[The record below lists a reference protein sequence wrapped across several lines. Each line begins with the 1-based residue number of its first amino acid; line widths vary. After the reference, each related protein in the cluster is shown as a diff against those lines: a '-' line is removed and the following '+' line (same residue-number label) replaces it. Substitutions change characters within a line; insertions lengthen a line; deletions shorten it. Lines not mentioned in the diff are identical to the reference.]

1 MTAPPIKSKSPCS
14 HNRHT
19 FSGVSR
25 WIWLLLFLAS
35 YPTTAWAQL
44 VDPMLIKNSGM
55 YYFGEGTAANEDE
68 ARDFAQSE
76 LARSIVVDIE
86 TESVR
91 DLSFSGDQASSR
103 FQSRTSATSRLTAI
117 MGLQFVTV
125 QEANRNRPF
134 VVLAYVS
141 KEDFNESLETLARP
155 AREAFR
161 GAEDIGQF
169 NAALGL
175 VGYLK
180 AAERAQASPF
190 PVRYT
195 SDFEGEIEDL
205 AVAGRQKA
213 EQILRQADLTSEEPT
228 FMLDASNQASY
239 TWRLRGAYQGGALSN
254 VNVRLVEPGV
264 QPMAIQDG
272 VVELTSFQLHD
283 DLDEQLEVELRP
295 EIEADSA
302 LTAYLEASPLLV
314 TRSISLDLRPAVSVE
329 INQRTRPSG
338 VMVFEGKVEGI
349 SVSRMQWTFSDGFSS
364 TETSVSRTD
373 LAPGELIVSL
383 KVNGNPELTAERTVT
398 IAGPETVSTPTDEP
412 REEETDN
419 ATAPSETDPG
429 ELVDDG
435 RTAGDDANTDQPRS
449 LADQLATQSSLQQA
463 LGYLRAAR
471 DRGDLV
477 FSTNP
482 QAFSNPSE
490 LIVLVVDEGGN
501 RIIGV
506 YPPGPSPRAEVS
518 GGPALTRDQQLEY
531 RSEGYSTLFVL
542 ASDS

>member
-1 MTAPPIKSKSPCS
+1 M
-14 HNRHT
+14 
-19 FSGVSR
+19 
-25 WIWLLLFLAS
+25 WLLICLAWF
-35 YPTTAWAQL
+35 PTALWAQSP
-44 VDPMLIKNSGM
+44 DPMLIKNSGE
-55 YYFGEGTAANEDE
+55 YYFGEGTSASEDE

-91 DLSFSGDQASSR
+91 ELSFSDDEANSR
-103 FQSRTSATSRLTAI
+103 VQTRTSASSRLTAI

-125 QEANRNRPF
+125 QEAGRNRPF

-155 AREAFR
+155 AREAYS
-161 GAEDIGQF
+161 GAENIAQF

-195 SDFEGEIEDL
+195 SDFDGEIEDL

-213 EQILRQADLTSEEPT
+213 EQILRQAELTSGEPT

-239 TWRLRGAYQGGALSN
+239 TWRLRGAYQGGSLSN
-254 VNVRLVEPGV
+254 VSVRLVEPGV
-264 QPMAIQDG
+264 QPMSIQDG

-329 INQRTRPSG
+329 INQRTSPTG
-338 VMVFEGKVEGI
+338 AQVFEGAVEGI
-349 SVSRMQWTFSDGFSS
+349 SVSRMRWTFSDGFSS
-364 TETSVSRTD
+364 TETAVSRAD
-373 LAPGELIVSL
+373 LAPGALTVSL
-383 KVNGNPELTAERTVT
+383 KVNGNDELTAERTVT
-398 IAGPETVSTPTDEP
+398 IAGATTASTPTDEP
-412 REEETDN
+412 QDEATDN
-419 ATAPSETDPG
+419 AAGASETDEIERG
-429 ELVDDG
+429 ELADG
-435 RTAGDDANTDQPRS
+435 NAEAVNDSSTDQPVQPLS
-449 LADQLATQSSLQQA
+449 LPEQLAAQPSLQET
-463 LGYLRAAR
+463 LGFLRAAR
-471 DRGDLV
+471 DRGALV

-482 QAFSNPSE
+482 QAFSNPSG
-490 LIVLVVDEGGN
+490 LIVLVVDEGGD
-501 RIIGV
+501 RVIGV
-506 YPPGPSPRAEVS
+506 YPPGTSPRTEVS

-531 RSEGYSTLFVL
+531 RSAGYSTLFVL